1 MKKVKVLLSVAV
13 ILFFTFAANAQT
25 TATTQPA
32 VLKKLLAMTGNWEG
46 TGTMKEGGKTTNFPY
61 LLNVKKTAGGTGIL
75 AVEEADIPGMGKM
88 LGTNIAGYNSEE
100 DLIHWYT
107 IDNMGTTHDHLGKL
121 IDKNHYQMVYE
132 IKTKDNKAF
141 KELINV
147 IFEGKDKLN
156 MDLVITVDGQ
166 VQMEETASL
175 TKKASTPKPVVK

>member
-1 MKKVKVLLSVAV
+1 MKKIKVLFIVAGFLCF
-13 ILFFTFAANAQT
+13 ILAANAQT
-25 TATTQPA
+25 APTEKPA
-32 VLKKLLAMTGNWEG
+32 VLKKLLSMTGNWEG

-61 LLNVKKTAGGTGIL
+61 LLNVKKTADGTGIL

-88 LGTNIAGYNSEE
+88 MGTNIAGYNSDEN
-100 DLIHWYT
+100 LIHWYT

-156 MDLVITVDGQ
+156 MDLVITIDGQ

-175 TKKASTPKPVVK
+175 TKKASTPKPAVK